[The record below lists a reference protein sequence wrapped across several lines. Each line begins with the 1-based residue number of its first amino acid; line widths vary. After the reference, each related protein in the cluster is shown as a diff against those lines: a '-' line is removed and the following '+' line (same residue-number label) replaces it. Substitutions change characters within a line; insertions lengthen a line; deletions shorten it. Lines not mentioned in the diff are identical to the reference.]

1 MSSGLLTDHPR
12 ADPRPALQSQ
22 PLFEL
27 RCSNNAMHVHSCA
40 DSCALLINLLQYL
53 TSAGDLHPPPRP
65 PSPTEI
71 AGQKVQ
77 VRPGPTAPG
86 APPRPRPCRGPHQGP
101 GACPSLLTRAHQ
113 CPPARPSSQRAPPPC
128 PRARRWR
135 RPSSTSGT

>member
-65 PSPTEI
+65 PPIQSMLPDLPLITLI
-71 AGQKVQ
+71 
-77 VRPGPTAPG
+77 PGPLNN
-86 APPRPRPCRGPHQGP
+86 PPSILG
-101 GACPSLLTRAHQ
+101 LLGL
-113 CPPARPSSQRAPPPC
+113 PM
-128 PRARRWR
+128 
-135 RPSSTSGT
+135 